1 MAAWIGAPCRHW
13 HEACRIYTR
22 RLYWHTLYKMSTAIL
37 AWRKWQLPRNMLPF
51 DTENIMSLPKWGLKS
66 RNQKLVLEEMLQNKK
81 RRTRQALQ
89 NRENEIV
96 LWIGLTASIGG
107 RRLRYNIRIL
117 RRLPS
122 HEMTIALLMVFS
134 GFDWWVLLYPDCE
147 SVVCSHAP
155 WIIDI
160 RQVSLSSTGWY
171 PVRVRVA
178 RWMHGCYP
186 SFQHLFTFAWI

>member
-1 MAAWIGAPCRHW
+1 
-13 HEACRIYTR
+13 
-22 RLYWHTLYKMSTAIL
+22 
-37 AWRKWQLPRNMLPF
+37 
-51 DTENIMSLPKWGLKS
+51 
-66 RNQKLVLEEMLQNKK
+66 MLQNKK

-160 RQVSLSSTGWY
+160 RQVSLSSTGWRY

-186 SFQHLFTFAWI
+186 SFNTSSLLRGYNTYRQVTHSWGKDNDTSLHLSNWMNRKKCRFKRVKIWLHKAGLFFKWLFCLLVH